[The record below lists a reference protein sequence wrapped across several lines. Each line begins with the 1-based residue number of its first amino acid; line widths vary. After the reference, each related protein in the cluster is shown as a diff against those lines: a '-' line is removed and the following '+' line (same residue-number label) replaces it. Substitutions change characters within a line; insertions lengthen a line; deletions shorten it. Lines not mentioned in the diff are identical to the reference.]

1 MRRYDLIRM
10 LLELG
15 YKSERSAKSVITR
28 TKREYGIE
36 TVEDYTCVSKI
47 EASEILNKLKKY
59 GISEVIESMEN
70 FVSKSL
76 ECENKEADIVKV
88 DDMVF
93 ISPSTSAVAV
103 KDKKEEKNRQDEF
116 ELLLVKRFTK
126 KRNKMLRNYFRGF

>member
-15 YKSERSAKSVITR
+15 YKSKRSAKSVITR

-36 TVEDYTCVSKI
+36 MGEDYTCVSKI

-59 GISEVIESMEN
+59 GVSEVIESMEN
-70 FVSKSL
+70 FVSKNL
-76 ECENKEADIVKV
+76 ECENKEADSVKV

-93 ISPSTSAVAV
+93 ISPSTSTVE
-103 KDKKEEKNRQDEF
+103 DKKEGKNKQDEF

-126 KRNKMLRNYFRGF
+126 KRNKMLRNYFKGF